1 VKLLR
6 FDAGRGPVL
15 GALSGDH
22 VVDLLTAARTHI
34 VGGVS
39 GQDAA
44 FEPWFSPEMTGLING
59 GPAALHNARQ
69 AVKAALA
76 ITAIAKVKGGPLP
89 AGVHAAKA
97 VQVLAPLPAPSKIIC
112 VGQNY
117 MDHIREQNAEVP
129 KTPILFS
136 KAPTSIIGPG
146 EPIRWSKG
154 LTEQA
159 DLEVE
164 LGVVIGTR
172 MSGVPASKALDHVFG
187 YTVLND
193 VSARDLQ
200 FGDKQWVR
208 GKSLDRFCPIGPV
221 IVTRDEVADPQALRL
236 TSSCNGRVWQDSNTK
251 EMIFPIATLLEFICR
266 GITLLP
272 GDLIASGTPHGV
284 GCFQKPPVYLAAGD
298 KLRLEVE
305 GIGVLENPVEGGV

>member
-1 VKLLR
+1 M
-6 FDAGRGPVL
+6 L
-15 GALSGDH
+15 GAVAGEH

-44 FEPWFSPEMTGLING
+44 FEPWFAPELTGLING
-59 GPAALHNARQ
+59 GPAASHNARQ
-69 AVKAALA
+69 AVKAAM
-76 ITAIAKVKGGPLP
+76 AKAQPGAALP
-89 AGVHAAKA
+89 PGVHLLTSVK
-97 VQVLAPLPAPSKIIC
+97 VLAPLPSPSKIIC

-117 MDHIREQNAEVP
+117 LDHIREQKAEIP
-129 KTPILFS
+129 TTPILFS
-136 KAPTSIIGPG
+136 KAPTSIIGPN
-146 EPIRWSKG
+146 EPIRWPKG

-172 MSGVPASKALDHVFG
+172 MSGVPAAKALDHVFG

-221 IVTRDEVADPQALRL
+221 IVTRDEIPDPQKLRL
-236 TSSCNGRVWQDSNTK
+236 TSACNGRVWQDSNTK
-251 EMIFPIATLLEFICR
+251 EMIFSVATLLEFICR

-272 GDLIASGTPHGV
+272 GDLIATGTPHGI
-284 GCFQKPPVYLAAGD
+284 GFAQKPPAYIVAGD

-305 GIGVLENPVEGGV
+305 GIGVLENPVEGPC